1 MPHSICG
8 KYIQSNLSSV
18 FESLKSIPK
27 FDLLFLAV
35 NRARI
40 EGPLPD
46 DVENVPSFKK
56 MANDNIALL
65 NQTRHYGLF
74 GTEEKRGIPILESGT
89 STASK
94 ILFPIM
100 ERQTT
105 KSSSSIGSNQGF
117 VTAKSLGVVDLVAS
131 VVNFFTVLEADVF
144 VGVRG
149 STYSMDAI
157 SVRYYNHQDSSGDD
171 GGVNNL
177 VVGPTGIKQFYGPAE
192 PLPCK

>member
-1 MPHSICG
+1 MPHSLCG

-27 FDLLFLAV
+27 FDLLFLAI

-40 EGPLPD
+40 DGPLPD
-46 DVENVPSFKK
+46 NIENVPSFKR
-56 MANDNIALL
+56 MANENIALL

-94 ILFPIM
+94 IQFPIM
-100 ERQTT
+100 ERETT
-105 KSSSSIGSNQGF
+105 STSSSIGSNQGF

-177 VVGPTGIKQFYGPAE
+177 VVGPTGMKQFYGPAE